1 MIRDREIRNGEVG
14 IFLEEMLE
22 IAKKTNQR
30 GIFIELN
37 RILEMLIGHYF
48 MGNNYENDGME
59 WSREDSKIMA
69 YQLLNTLHFNEM
81 ILEKEK
87 KRMDDMKITSLEEKI
102 ESYGRNSGYTC

>member
-1 MIRDREIRNGEVG
+1 
-14 IFLEEMLE
+14 
-22 IAKKTNQR
+22 
-30 GIFIELN
+30 
-37 RILEMLIGHYF
+37 
-48 MGNNYENDGME
+48 
-59 WSREDSKIMA
+59 MA